1 MPLFR
6 ISISLML
13 MLFPTECR
21 QFCSWLDTLRQAVVA
36 GEEEVAAETLEAA
49 ERLLE
54 QGEQQREQTL
64 AACNSTIAHGESL
77 VQELR

>member
-1 MPLFR
+1 
-6 ISISLML
+6 ML
-13 MLFPTECR
+13 MLFPIECR